1 MNTLSQGSR
10 TKDWKASMLSLD
22 CCSCGQT
29 HALVGAAGCCGQSY
43 QMRQKD
49 LAMLKQTLSR
59 RQGQARGCWRFC
71 LRLSQ
76 YCGLH
81 NRQTE
86 PGWKA
91 DWHLD
96 TLRIETRQIGYWTI
110 IFEVSL
116 VLLRVWRYFKHQVE
130 EQNLFWYAAK
140 FHICPMR
147 IGMGQSCEMKWPL
160 PRQQKNSAVEC
171 VPACEDK
178 SSIRFGLL
186 ARKGNKSKWHSTQ
199 IFFNS

>member
-29 HALVGAAGCCGQSY
+29 HALVGAAGCCCQSY

-110 IFEVSL
+110 IFEVILIKGRFLKEGFHNSS
-116 VLLRVWRYFKHQVE
+116 FKHGRE
-130 EQNLFWYAAK
+130 YAWKERLIDNMRNFWHNFIMPK
-140 FHICPMR
+140 F
-147 IGMGQSCEMKWPL
+147 GMY
-160 PRQQKNSAVEC
+160 
-171 VPACEDK
+171 
-178 SSIRFGLL
+178 GLGMSH
-186 ARKGNKSKWHSTQ
+186 ARTASPKLS
-199 IFFNS
+199 F